1 MVFGNAAVFCLLLI
15 FPFIYSRYFS
25 FWCLP
30 VIAEMDGQKNRSM
43 AKDLSD
49 ITFDTW
55 THQKRVKRMQRQ
67 INYNQ
72 EKWLPTSNRFR
83 TMALNAQTKIFN
95 PFEFLN
101 CDCYFPQT
109 ENFVGTKNC
118 ESLDKT
124 CVQQVFNFQLSSLWC
139 NIGTVNR

>member
-1 MVFGNAAVFCLLLI
+1 MVFGNAIVFCLLLI
-15 FPFIYSRYFS
+15 SPLSTHVLRYFS

-118 ESLDKT
+118 ENRPRTTKNQPGTMKT
-124 CVQQVFNFQLSSLWC
+124 YHEP
-139 NIGTVNR
+139 